1 MSDLEQ
7 ARALL
12 EMARKDLT
20 ALGGMDDTSTFA
32 EEVFGLHAQQS
43 AEKALKAWIAALGK
57 QYQRTHDLTLLLE
70 TLRGLGQEVGP
81 WEALVEF
88 NLFAV
93 QFRYE
98 AYDVEDEPLDRT
110 AATARL
116 RALVELVA
124 DVLRRDAGK
133 HGEDAAGETE

>member
-12 EMARKDLT
+12 GMARKDLT
-20 ALGGMDDTSTFA
+20 ALGGMDDTTTFV
-32 EEVFGLHAQQS
+32 EEIFGLHVQQG

-57 QYQRTHDLTLLLE
+57 RYPRTHDLTLLLE
-70 TLRGLGQEVGP
+70 TLRGGGQDVGP
-81 WEALVEF
+81 WEALVEY

-98 AYDVEDEPLDRT
+98 AYDADDEPLDRP

-124 DVLRRDAGK
+124 EVLGTVTGEHRDG
-133 HGEDAAGETE
+133 HETT